1 MRDKNQKIKKTGI
14 IHDTVTGYD
23 FREDET
29 LQRARAIRMK
39 CLECCGGNSA
49 EVRRCEISDCTLWPW
64 RSGSRPAPNG
74 QEGLDRGLESRSG
87 AERSNNG
94 T

>member
-1 MRDKNQKIKKTGI
+1 MRNKNQKLKKTGT
-14 IHDTVTGYD
+14 IHSTVTGYD
-23 FREDET
+23 FREDEP

-64 RSGSRPAPNG
+64 RSGRRPAQNA
-74 QEGLDRGLESRSG
+74 QEGENRVLGSRSS
-87 AERSNNG
+87 AERSE
-94 T
+94 